1 MTYRQYNNQDI
12 QLARELLSPPGDTLL
27 ETLDAFEMSQQELA
41 ERMDRPAK
49 TINEIIKGK
58 EAITPQTAL
67 QLERVLGIPADFW
80 IERERIY
87 RLKLA
92 RLDEDE
98 KLLQQANWMKKFPI
112 KAMLNLGWLNPPT
125 HENEPNWVDTLL
137 KFFGVES
144 EQAWRDIYVGGEL
157 EASFYRISLHYATDP
172 HALSAWLRQGER
184 EAHQLDL
191 PEYKRQN
198 FKTALLEA
206 REMSQTHPDDFLSR
220 LQNLCRTAGV
230 ALVYTPCLPKAPIS
244 GVARW
249 IHNGRNPLIQLSG
262 RYKTNDVFWFTF
274 FHEAGHILLHSKKL
288 VFLENVEGAP
298 VSAEQER
305 EANEFAA
312 NWLIRQGDWR
322 RFVQKADFS
331 EKSVQRFAERQGV
344 HPATVAGRLEHE
356 RLLPHSAL
364 RHLKVP
370 VDPGSRSAD

>member
-1 MTYRQYNNQDI
+1 
-12 QLARELLSPPGDTLL
+12 
-27 ETLDAFEMSQQELA
+27 MSQQELA
-41 ERMDRPAK
+41 ERMDRPTK

-98 KLLQQANWMKKFPI
+98 KLLQQAKWMKKFPI
-112 KAMLNLGWLNPPT
+112 RAMSKLGWLNPP
-125 HENEPNWVDTLL
+125 ERDDEQSWVDTLL

-144 EQAWRDIYVGGEL
+144 AQAWRDVYVGGEL
-157 EASFYRISLHYATDP
+157 EASFFRISLHHASDP
-172 HALSAWLRQGER
+172 HAISAWLRQGER
-184 EAHQLDL
+184 AAHKMEL
-191 PEYKRQN
+191 PEYKRPN
-198 FKTALLEA
+198 FKAVLAEA
-206 REMSQTHPDDFLSR
+206 RDMSRTHPDDFLNR
-220 LQNLCRTAGV
+220 LQALCHAAGV
-230 ALVYTPCLPKAPIS
+230 ALVYTPCLPKAPIT

-274 FHEAGHILLHSKKL
+274 FHEAAHILLHSKKL
-288 VFLENVEGAP
+288 VFLENVEGVP
-298 VSAEQER
+298 VLAEQEQ

-312 NWLIRQGDWR
+312 NWLIRPGEWR

-331 EKSVQRFAERQGV
+331 EKSVQRFADRQGV
-344 HPATVAGRLEHE
+344 HPAAVAGRLEHE

-370 VDPGSRSAD
+370 VDPSAEVA